1 MEGMHCILSGVVSP
15 VAHAWPE
22 EEAIFC
28 RDCQQV
34 KHHDHASE
42 EEENDRE
49 GCVRA
54 SVGCTEVCLCGSER
68 EEVAGSFH
76 PS

>member
-1 MEGMHCILSGVVSP
+1 MHCILSEAASP
-15 VAHAWPE
+15 VSHAWLE
-22 EEAIFC
+22 EEVIFC
-28 RDCQQV
+28 RDYQQA

-49 GCVRA
+49 EHAQANVCCRV
-54 SVGCTEVCLCGSER
+54 ECLCGSEM
-68 EEVAGSFH
+68 EEVVDNSR